1 MPKAKQIL
9 NPKLKSSRHRRVRAF
24 RLRVIARR
32 RSRRG
37 NLMHGHRAGQQITT
51 SPFGLLV
58 MTSAL
63 GHRPCWDSHRV
74 LHLGVIARRRSRRG
88 NLMHGPEQASRSPRH
103 FVPRDD
109 IGIGASVGHGFSP
122 GYTCHCEEA
131 QPTWQSNARSQ
142 NRPADHHVALR
153 APRDDIIIG
162 ASTVLGFSQGFTCH
176 CEEAQP
182 TWQSNA
188 WS

>member
-88 NLMHGPEQASRSPRH
+88 NLMHGHQQARRSPRR
-103 FVPRDD
+103 P
-109 IGIGASVGHGFSP
+109 SVLLVMTSALGHRSCKDSHRVIHVIARRRSRRGNLMHGHRTGQQITTSP
-122 GYTCHCEEA
+122 FGLLVMT
-131 QPTWQSNARSQ
+131 
-142 NRPADHHVALR
+142 
-153 APRDDIIIG
+153 
-162 ASTVLGFSQGFTCH
+162 
-176 CEEAQP
+176 
-182 TWQSNA
+182 
-188 WS
+188 